1 MKKICIVTMT
11 STDGST
17 FAINDI
23 NEISKHYNEVF
34 LFPLKKDLIFKRK
47 PIYNRNV
54 KVIRK
59 NVNKIDVKSDFFY
72 LLITFFSIFKIIL
85 LSRDSWVE
93 KIKQLIL
100 LPKSIL
106 ISNYINKL
114 SPENVHLFWGHYPSL
129 VILGLNKNLNS
140 KISIFMGA
148 YDLRK
153 KLDIS
158 RIAANKSEI
167 IFTHVKKNIN
177 LIGKLIGNKNKI
189 QCIYR
194 GVKFDEFKNINLED
208 KKKLSFCTIG
218 LLEKH
223 KNINQIIRSF
233 SVIKKRYKDA
243 TLTIIGHGSLEN
255 KLKKQV
261 KNLNLIDSVSF
272 TGWISRAQISNILK
286 LSQFYLHFSIIEA
299 LPNSIKEAMYSK
311 CYCLSSNTFGIEEII
326 EDKKNGFIINP
337 EDNKEMLKT
346 IEFCLNSD
354 TKSEILNN
362 AQLKIIKNFD
372 LAKNIKSFCDTI

>member
-362 AQLKIIKNFD
+362 AQLKIIKKFD
-372 LAKNIKSFCDTI
+372 LTKNIKSFCDTI

>member
-362 AQLKIIKNFD
+362 AQLKIIENFD